1 MSRYIDAD
9 DITKRIQSRI
19 GYFEMYYPNDTKNI
33 GELQNCLEI
42 VNETP
47 TADVKP
53 IVYGK
58 WIKTGIRGEIKCS
71 VCGMTENSTDV
82 LGNFCWYCGS
92 DMRKESEEEEPTL
105 EDWTNGEY
113 PRWD

>member
-1 MSRYIDAD
+1 MSRYIDVD

-33 GELQNCLEI
+33 GELQNCLEL

-47 TADVKP
+47 TAEVKP

-58 WIKTGIRGEIKCS
+58 WEIYKAYQCGIEEQWFQCSKCGWENALTIPRNYCPN
-71 VCGMTENSTDV
+71 CGTFMK
-82 LGNFCWYCGS
+82 
-92 DMRKESEEEEPTL
+92 KESEEEE
-105 EDWTNGEY
+105 
-113 PRWD
+113 